1 MIWLAEVRAALVA
14 KDLGASGTY
23 CMIALELPTSEV
35 GEVPYALKAVT
46 LTSIFAPSGKL
57 YGTA

>member
-1 MIWLAEVRAALVA
+1 
-14 KDLGASGTY
+14 
-23 CMIALELPTSEV
+23 MIALELPTSEV